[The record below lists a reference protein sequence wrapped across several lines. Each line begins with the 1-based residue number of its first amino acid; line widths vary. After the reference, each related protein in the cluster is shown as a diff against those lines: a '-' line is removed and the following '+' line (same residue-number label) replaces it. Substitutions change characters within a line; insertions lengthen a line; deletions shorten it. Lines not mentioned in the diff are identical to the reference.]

1 MEESKKCNHV
11 FRILCILAF
20 EYTSQVLW
28 SGSTWPRTFSSEC
41 GLWDATHKNLPCF
54 RWYFCKTL
62 QPTSIHEQISN
73 GRRKR
78 SAKFT
83 KRLIQAGSLW
93 TGSSSRTIR
102 RPFPCFGNKSK
113 QGNFSKTFLG
123 GHGCLDKCQPGIE
136 SKEREMAASSPT
148 QLQQMQ

>member
-83 KRLIQAGSLW
+83 KRLHNSSWITLDWIIFSNHSETFSLLWKQKQTRKLFKDFPRGAWLFRQMSTRHWIQ
-93 TGSSSRTIR
+93 RK
-102 RPFPCFGNKSK
+102 GN
-113 QGNFSKTFLG
+113 
-123 GHGCLDKCQPGIE
+123 GC
-136 SKEREMAASSPT
+136 
-148 QLQQMQ
+148 